1 MGITAKPF
9 GKKKSI
15 FVKMENS
22 LLKEKEENKKKKN
35 KAE

>member
-22 LLKEKEENKKKKN
+22 LLKEKEGKGRKQEEK
-35 KAE
+35 

>member
-22 LLKEKEENKKKKN
+22 LLKEKEFIIQL
-35 KAE
+35 